1 MAQLSSP
8 VKAAAMLVAAVTVL
22 RAYAAF
28 NVPLTADEAYYW
40 TWSLHPAFGYTDH
53 PPMVAWLIWFGH
65 LFGSGAGFV
74 RLPFVLCEALAAIA
88 VGRAAML
95 VSGSAR
101 AGGIATILFALIPQT
116 KLALG
121 EALPDGA
128 YMAAWALALWAAA
141 ALDRRPTLRVAL
153 GLGLAIGAVVLSRTF
168 GWALAAGI
176 LAWSLAPWRRRRL
189 WPLLA
194 TAVVVV
200 LAAYA
205 PFVAWNITHD
215 WENLAFTFHTR
226 QHFGYTGAHRLDIS
240 TVRFMIYAL
249 LLAALTWFVALRRE
263 PRVTLVAWT
272 ALPLAAVLFGFSFV
286 TTTESY
292 WIIGPAASVA
302 LGAGIVLERSGKV
315 CRRIVIGMLG
325 IGTAYATAAA
335 LFLTLPEVTQA
346 GVFFAFPALR
356 GPLASG
362 VYVFA
367 PLAATVSAQATA
379 DHDAVILT
387 DRYETA
393 AELRW
398 YGVDSRIVV
407 ALPQQPQWIRW
418 HAGMPVPQHA
428 LLVTFAAP
436 LSFDP
441 TLARAV
447 NAAFGSVKPLS
458 DVTMSYAG
466 KRQDVYYMVRLDDP
480 RPNAR
485 QLIPGL

>member
-1 MAQLSSP
+1 
-8 VKAAAMLVAAVTVL
+8 
-22 RAYAAF
+22 
-28 NVPLTADEAYYW
+28 
-40 TWSLHPAFGYTDH
+40 
-53 PPMVAWLIWFGH
+53 
-65 LFGSGAGFV
+65 
-74 RLPFVLCEALAAIA
+74 
-88 VGRAAML
+88 
-95 VSGSAR
+95 
-101 AGGIATILFALIPQT
+101 
-116 KLALG
+116 
-121 EALPDGA
+121 
-128 YMAAWALALWAAA
+128 
-141 ALDRRPTLRVAL
+141 
-153 GLGLAIGAVVLSRTF
+153 
-168 GWALAAGI
+168 

-194 TAVVVV
+194 AAVVVV

-205 PFVAWNITHD
+205 PFIAWNIAHD
-215 WENLAFTFHTR
+215 WENFAFTFHTR
-226 QHFGYTGAHRLDIS
+226 QHFGYAGARALDIS

-302 LGAGIVLERSGKV
+302 LGAGILLERSGKT
-315 CRRIVIGMLG
+315 CRGIVIGILG

-346 GVFFAFPALR
+346 GVFFTFPALR

-367 PLAATVSAQATA
+367 PLAATVSAEAA
-379 DHDAVILT
+379 VDHDAVILT

-407 ALPQQPQWIRW
+407 ALPQQPQWSRW

-436 LSFDP
+436 LSFNP

-447 NAAFGSVKPLS
+447 GAAFETVKPLS
-458 DVTMSYAG
+458 NVTMSYAG
-466 KRQDVYYMVRLDDP
+466 KRQDVYYMIKLDGP

-485 QLIPGL
+485 ELIPGL